1 MNNDKNNNQDTSKED
16 EAKKDAWI
24 KLKKRLKN
32 IRILEFWI
40 CSFFDAGCQKRA
52 KSPSCFRYELIFFSL

>member
-32 IRILEFWI
+32 IRI
-40 CSFFDAGCQKRA
+40 
-52 KSPSCFRYELIFFSL
+52 